1 MKNTILN
8 PHDGTLARLVSSH
21 KLTHGNQLR
30 QVHNTVTTGIP
41 VLDHFL
47 PTGGYVAGA
56 INEWVG
62 SVLKHTFVSFAMAH
76 HSQAG
81 PVAFLSTHGTLN
93 PLLLESIGGN
103 LQNCFFAVEPDPQR
117 FPWLVEQVMAAG
129 SFPLVV
135 IYASHWQARRPWFSA
150 PVYRRLLAL
159 VKRHATT
166 LVVLL
171 EPHESLPFLA
181 RTASLRLALSGDPS
195 REPGQLPQ
203 GTVEIEKCSGFPP
216 GATLTLTLSDLF
228 AEASPPHIHAGESS

>member
-1 MKNTILN
+1 MKNTILDSN
-8 PHDGTLARLVSSH
+8 DGTLAHLMSSR
-21 KLTHGNQLR
+21 KLTRGNQLR
-30 QVHNTVTTGIP
+30 QVRNTLTTGIP
-41 VLDHFL
+41 MLDHFL

-62 SVLKHTFVSFAMAH
+62 PVLKHTFVSFAVAH
-76 HSQAG
+76 HSQTS

-103 LQNCFFAVEPDPQR
+103 LQNCFFAVEPDTHR
-117 FPWLVEQVMAAG
+117 FAWLVEQVMASGA
-129 SFPLVV
+129 FPLVAV
-135 IYASHWQARRPWFSA
+135 YASHWQARRPWFSA

-195 REPGQLPQ
+195 RTAGQIPQ
-203 GTVEIEKCSGFPP
+203 GTVEIEKCSGFSP
-216 GATLTLTLSDLF
+216 GATLTLTLTDLF
-228 AEASPPHIHAGESS
+228 ADASPSRIAGGRP